1 MGKDY
6 YALLG
11 VSKDATDDDIKKGY
25 KKMASDCKY
34 SGEIS
39 GNTEAASQKFKEISE
54 AFEVLSD
61 KNKREVYDR
70 FGEEGLK
77 GGPQPSPGGGGG
89 GFAGGFPGGGF
100 GGFPGGTT
108 FTFSSGGPG
117 MGGGG
122 GFKASDPNSVFE
134 QFFKQFGGMG
144 GGVGGGFGGMD
155 EDDQFGSGGSPFS
168 SFGGGGFGG
177 GGFGGGGFGGGPFGG
192 GSSFRSGGM
201 PGGFPPGEG
210 IPRSSGRRA
219 SSMNGMRSESAQLPD
234 VIHPLKLSLEDLFK
248 GTKKHLKLKRKLLD
262 GSTEAKDIEIDVLPG
277 WKAGTKVRYARMGNE
292 RADGEAADVV
302 FVVEEKDHPRF
313 KREGEDL
320 ITTCKV
326 PLLEALAGD
335 GGSTQPIEL
344 LDGSQRTIR
353 TPASIIKPGQETR
366 VPGLGMPV
374 RKEGK
379 VVRKGDLVVK
389 WEVVFPER
397 LTESQKIG
405 LRKVL
410 G

>member
-6 YALLG
+6 YGLLG
-11 VSKDATDDDIKKGY
+11 VSKDATDDDIKKAY
-25 KKMASDCKY
+25 KKMALKWHPDRNK
-34 SGEIS
+34 

-77 GGPQPSPGGGGG
+77 GGPPPSSGGG
-89 GFAGGFPGGGF
+89 GFGGGFPGGSF

-108 FTFSSGGPG
+108 FSFSSGGPG

-122 GFKASDPNSVFE
+122 ASGFKASDPNSVFE

-144 GGVGGGFGGMD
+144 GGGGGGGGFGGMD
-155 EDDQFGSGGSPFS
+155 EDHFGGGGSPFS
-168 SFGGGGFGG
+168 SFGGGFGG
-177 GGFGGGGFGGGPFGG
+177 GNPFGG
-192 GSSFRSGGM
+192 ASFGGGGM
-201 PGGFPPGEG
+201 PGGFPTGEG
-210 IPRSSGRRA
+210 IPRASGRRA
-219 SSMNGMRSESAQLPD
+219 SSMNGMRSEPATQPPD
-234 VIHPLKLSLEDLFK
+234 VIHPLKLSLEDIFK

-292 RADGEAADVV
+292 RADGESADVV
-302 FVVEEKDHPRF
+302 FVVEEKEHARF
-313 KREGEDL
+313 KRDGEDL

-326 PLLEALAGD
+326 PLLEALAGE
-335 GGSTQPIEL
+335 GGATQSIEL
-344 LDGSQRTIR
+344 LDGTQRTIR

-366 VPGLGMPV
+366 IPGLGMPV

-389 WEVVFPER
+389 WEVVFPDR

>member
-1 MGKDY
+1 
-6 YALLG
+6 
-11 VSKDATDDDIKKGY
+11 
-25 KKMASDCKY
+25 
-34 SGEIS
+34 
-39 GNTEAASQKFKEISE
+39 ISE

-77 GGPQPSPGGGGG
+77 GGPPPSSGGG
-89 GFAGGFPGGGF
+89 GFGGGFPGGSF

-108 FTFSSGGPG
+108 FSFSSGGPG
-117 MGGGG
+117 MGGGGAG

-144 GGVGGGFGGMD
+144 GGFGGME
-155 EDDQFGSGGSPFS
+155 EDHFGGGGSPFS

-177 GGFGGGGFGGGPFGG
+177 GSPFGG
-192 GSSFRSGGM
+192 ASFGGGGM
-201 PGGFPPGEG
+201 PGGFPTGEG
-210 IPRSSGRRA
+210 IPRASGRRA
-219 SSMNGMRSESAQLPD
+219 SSMNGMRSEPAAHPPD
-234 VIHPLKLSLEDLFK
+234 VIHPLKLSLEDIFK

-292 RADGEAADVV
+292 RADGESADVV
-302 FVVEEKDHPRF
+302 FVVEEKEHARF
-313 KREGEDL
+313 KRDGEDL

-326 PLLEALAGD
+326 PLLEALTGE
-335 GGSTQPIEL
+335 GGATQSIEL
-344 LDGSQRTIR
+344 LDGTQRTIR

-366 VPGLGMPV
+366 IPGLGMPV

-389 WEVVFPER
+389 WEVVFPDR

>member
-1 MGKDY
+1 
-6 YALLG
+6 AL
-11 VSKDATDDDIKKGY
+11 KWHPDRNK
-25 KKMASDCKY
+25 
-34 SGEIS
+34 
-39 GNTEAASQKFKEISE
+39 GNTESASQKFKEISE

-77 GGPQPSPGGGGG
+77 GGPPPSAGGGGS
-89 GFAGGFPGGGF
+89 GFAGGFPGGTF

-108 FTFSSGGPG
+108 FTFSSGGPST
-117 MGGGG
+117 GGG

-155 EDDQFGSGGSPFS
+155 EDDQFGGGGSPFS
-168 SFGGGGFGG
+168 SFGGGP
-177 GGFGGGGFGGGPFGG
+177 FGGGPFGG
-192 GSSFRSGGM
+192 GGSSFRNGGM
-201 PGGFPPGEG
+201 PGAFPQGEG

-219 SSMNGMRSESAQLPD
+219 SSMNGMRGEPAQLPD

-302 FVVEEKDHPRF
+302 FVVEEKEHPHF
-313 KREGEDL
+313 KRDGEDL
-320 ITTCKV
+320 IIACKV
-326 PLLEALAGD
+326 PLLEALAGE
-335 GGSTQPIEL
+335 GGATQTIEL
-344 LDGSQRTIR
+344 LDGSQRSIR
-353 TPASIIKPGQETR
+353 TPASVIKPGQETR
-366 VPGLGMPV
+366 IPGLGMPV

-397 LTESQKIG
+397 LTDSQKIG

>member
-11 VSKDATDDDIKKGY
+11 VSRDATDDDIKKGY
-25 KKMASDCKY
+25 KKMALKWHPDRNKN
-34 SGEIS
+34 
-39 GNTEAASQKFKEISE
+39 NTEAASQKFKEISE

-77 GGPQPSPGGGGG
+77 GGPPPSPGGGSSFG
-89 GFAGGFPGGGF
+89 GGFPGGGF

-117 MGGGG
+117 MGSGSG

-144 GGVGGGFGGMD
+144 GGMGGGFGGMD
-155 EDDQFGSGGSPFS
+155 DDHYGGGSPFS
-168 SFGGGGFGG
+168 SFGGSSFG
-177 GGFGGGGFGGGPFGG
+177 GGGPFGG
-192 GSSFRSGGM
+192 ASFGSGGM
-201 PGGFPPGEG
+201 PGGFPSGEG
-210 IPRSSGRRA
+210 IPRTSGRRA
-219 SSMNGMRSESAQLPD
+219 SSMNGMRSEPAQQPPD
-234 VIHPLKLSLEDLFK
+234 VIHPLKLSLEDIYK

-262 GSTEAKDIEIDVLPG
+262 GSTESKDIEIDVLPG

-292 RADGEAADVV
+292 RADGESADVV
-302 FVVEEKDHPRF
+302 FVVEEKEHSRF
-313 KREGEDL
+313 KRDGEDL

-326 PLLEALAGD
+326 PLLEALTGE
-335 GGSTQPIEL
+335 GGVTQSIEM
-344 LDGSQRTIR
+344 LDGSQRTVR
-353 TPASIIKPGQETR
+353 TPASVVKPGQETR
-366 VPGLGMPV
+366 IPGLGMPV

-389 WEVVFPER
+389 WEVVFPDR

>member
-6 YALLG
+6 YGLLG
-11 VSKDATDDDIKKGY
+11 VSKDATDDDIKKAY
-25 KKMASDCKY
+25 KKMALKWHPDRNK
-34 SGEIS
+34 
-39 GNTEAASQKFKEISE
+39 GNTESASQKFKEISE

-77 GGPQPSPGGGGG
+77 GGPPPSSGGG
-89 GFAGGFPGGGF
+89 GFGGGFPGGSF

-108 FTFSSGGPG
+108 FSFSSGGPG

-144 GGVGGGFGGMD
+144 GGFGGMD
-155 EDDQFGSGGSPFS
+155 EDHFGGGGSPFS
-168 SFGGGGFGG
+168 SFGGG
-177 GGFGGGGFGGGPFGG
+177 FGG
-192 GSSFRSGGM
+192 GSPFGGASFGGGGM
-201 PGGFPPGEG
+201 PGGFPTGEG
-210 IPRSSGRRA
+210 IPRASGRRA
-219 SSMNGMRSESAQLPD
+219 SSMNGMRSEPAQPPD
-234 VIHPLKLSLEDLFK
+234 VIHPLKLSLEDIFK

-262 GSTEAKDIEIDVLPG
+262 GSTESKDIEIDVLPG

-292 RADGEAADVV
+292 RADGESADVV
-302 FVVEEKDHPRF
+302 FVVEEKEHPRF
-313 KREGEDL
+313 KRDGEDL

-326 PLLEALAGD
+326 PLLEALAGE
-335 GGSTQPIEL
+335 GGATHSIEL
-344 LDGSQRTIR
+344 LNGSQRTVR
-353 TPASIIKPGQETR
+353 TPASVIKPGQETR
-366 VPGLGMPV
+366 IPGLGMPV

-389 WEVVFPER
+389 WEVVFPDR

>member
-25 KKMASDCKY
+25 KKMALKWHPDRNK
-34 SGEIS
+34 

-61 KNKREVYDR
+61 KNKREIYDR

-77 GGPQPSPGGGGG
+77 AAHHRAQVVAAVDLPEVFLEPVSEGE
-89 GFAGGFPGGGF
+89 FAFPG
-100 GGFPGGTT
+100 GGTT

-117 MGGGG
+117 MGG

-144 GGVGGGFGGMD
+144 GGGMGGGFGSME
-155 EDDQFGSGGSPFS
+155 EDDHFGGGGGSPFS

-177 GGFGGGGFGGGPFGG
+177 SPFGG
-192 GSSFRSGGM
+192 GSSFRSAGM
-201 PGGFPPGEG
+201 PGAFPAGEG

-219 SSMNGMRSESAQLPD
+219 SSMNGARSEPTQLPD
-234 VIHPLKLSLEDLFK
+234 VIHPLKLSLEDIFK

-302 FVVEEKDHPRF
+302 FVVEEKEHPRF
-313 KREGEDL
+313 KREGR
-320 ITTCKV
+320 I
-326 PLLEALAGD
+326 LLLPAKYHFSRPSQAKGC
-335 GGSTQPIEL
+335 TQAIEL
-344 LDGSQRTIR
+344 LDGSQRTVH

-366 VPGLGMPV
+366 IPGLGMPV

-389 WEVVFPER
+389 WEVVFPDR
-397 LTESQKIG
+397 LTDSQKIG

>member
-1 MGKDY
+1 MTTSRKRTRKWQ
-6 YALLG
+6 AL
-11 VSKDATDDDIKKGY
+11 KWHPDRNK
-25 KKMASDCKY
+25 
-34 SGEIS
+34 
-39 GNTEAASQKFKEISE
+39 GNTETASQKFKEISE

-77 GGPQPSPGGGGG
+77 GGPPPSSGGGSFG
-89 GFAGGFPGGGF
+89 GGFPGGSF
-100 GGFPGGTT
+100 GGFPGGTS
-108 FTFSSGGPG
+108 FSFSSGGPG
-117 MGGGG
+117 MGG

-144 GGVGGGFGGMD
+144 GGSAFGSMDDDPFGG
-155 EDDQFGSGGSPFS
+155 GGSPFS
-168 SFGGGGFGG
+168 SFGGGFGGGSPFGGASFGG
-177 GGFGGGGFGGGPFGG
+177 GGMP
-192 GSSFRSGGM
+192 GGM
-201 PGGFPPGEG
+201 PGGFPSGEG
-210 IPRSSGRRA
+210 IPRTSGRRA
-219 SSMNGMRSESAQLPD
+219 SSMNGMRNEPTQPPD
-234 VIHPLKLSLEDLFK
+234 VIHPLKLSLEDIFK

-292 RADGEAADVV
+292 RADGGSADIV
-302 FVVEEKDHPRF
+302 FVVEEKEHPRF
-313 KREGEDL
+313 KRDGEDL

-326 PLLEALAGD
+326 PLLEALAGE
-335 GGSTQPIEL
+335 GGATQSIEL
-344 LDGSQRTIR
+344 LDGTQRTVR

-366 VPGLGMPV
+366 IPGLGMPV

-389 WEVVFPER
+389 WEVVFPDR